1 MDKKCLNCSEY
12 KNCRDSFASWIF
24 FLIGIVATIA
34 IRIVTVLVHIK
45 PIYGQIAWYVGVVG
59 FFIFFL
65 YKFKLER
72 SRHKLIIKKGLMA
85 KISQS
90 KELSE
95 GDRQLVSSIL
105 CSLSSNKDRINYVII
120 FLSSAIALIIALYFD
135 FIK

>member
-72 SRHKLIIKKGLMA
+72 SRHKLIIKKGLMT